1 MTNPPTTLAFSSI
14 DRSDRIRSTYAGI
27 EDLADSIFDN
37 GLIQPIVISPK
48 ADSENFILN
57 AGGRRCAAL
66 DLLLVS
72 GRWNGILEHGITCV
86 PGKAGYVCRD
96 EPGTEL
102 TNLMVEIDENLN
114 RQDVS
119 WQDNLMAICKAAKL
133 IRQEQ
138 HAHGHMIIQREL
150 GSIIGCGYQDLRA
163 AEALYDD
170 FKACPSDYLPAT
182 TIRNAYAILLKKNQT
197 FVMALTN
204 SKTIKPAGKLVITTP
219 TDGVQIES
227 SLEVVATDSQPVVEV
242 PLTSMFQNCNWRD
255 LALAPTSVDHIITD
269 PDYGI
274 SVEAL
279 EAGVQGAAA
288 GVAQQSIDHSLWE
301 MDHLCARAWDWLKP
315 NGFFIFFYDL
325 DHHEKLQATAI
336 ASGFSVQRWPFIW
349 HKTDYRSNAA
359 PSHNTCKNVEY
370 AMICRKPG
378 ATLLHPE
385 MSSIFPCAGGSAV
398 KDLGHP
404 FAKPK
409 ELWQKLFSLCCL
421 KGQTVFDPCSGVG
434 SMPLAAVDYGLNP
447 IGCEINPDHY
457 TRLLFN
463 LQSEYQKLYGAN
475 VKFT

>member
-1 MTNPPTTLAFSSI
+1 MTQPPATLTFSAI
-14 DRSDRIRSTYAGI
+14 DRSDRIRSTYTGI
-27 EDLADSIFDN
+27 EDLADSIEHN
-37 GLIQPIVISPK
+37 GLIQPLVLSPK
-48 ADSENFILN
+48 ANSPDFILN

-133 IRQEQ
+133 IRREE
-138 HAHGHMIIQREL
+138 HANGNMIVQREL
-150 GSIIGCGYQDLRA
+150 GAIIGCGYQDLRA

-170 FKACPSDYLPAT
+170 FKACPTDYAPAT
-182 TIRNAYAILLKKNQT
+182 TIRNAYAILLKKNAT

-204 SKTIKPAGKLVITTP
+204 SKTIKPAGKLLITAP
-219 TDGVQIES
+219 DGVQIES
-227 SLEVVATDSQPVVEV
+227 SLVAEPEPSHFIEV
-242 PLTSMFQNCNWRD
+242 PLTSMFVPGDWKNSG
-255 LALAPTSVDHIITD
+255 LAPASVDHIITD

-274 SVEAL
+274 PVERL
-279 EAGVQGAAA
+279 EAGVQGAAE
-288 GVAQQSIDHSLWE
+288 GVAQESVNHSLDE
-301 MDHLCARAWDWLKP
+301 MQHLITRAWTWLKP
-315 NGFFIFFYDL
+315 NGFLIFFYDL
-325 DHHEKLQATAI
+325 DHHEKLQNMIT

-359 PSHNTCKNVEY
+359 PSHNTCKDMEY
-370 AMICRKPG
+370 VMICRKPG
-378 ATLLHPE
+378 ATLRQVE
-385 MSSIFPCAGGSAV
+385 MSSIFPCPGGSVV
-398 KDLGHP
+398 KELGHP
-404 FAKPK
+404 FAKPRA
-409 ELWQKLFSLCCL
+409 LWQKLFSLCCL

-434 SMPLAAVDYGLNP
+434 SMPLAAVEYGLNP

-463 LQSEYQKLYGAN
+463 LQSEYQKLYGPN

>member
-1 MTNPPTTLAFSSI
+1 MTNPSTTLAFFLI
-14 DRSDRIRSTYAGI
+14 NRSDRIRSTYTGI

-48 ADSENFILN
+48 VDSENFILN

-119 WQDNLMAICKAAKL
+119 WQDNLMAICKAARL

-138 HAHGHMIIQREL
+138 HAHGHMIVQREL

-170 FKACPSDYLPAT
+170 FKDHRSDYDKAT
-182 TIRNAYAILLKKNQT
+182 TIRNAYAILAAKNQT
-197 FVMALTN
+197 FVQALYN
-204 SKTIKPAGKLVITTP
+204 SRSIKPAAKIILTQ
-219 TDGVQIES
+219 TDGVQIELS
-227 SLEVVATDSQPVVEV
+227 SPKQAEETEVAITV
-242 PLTSMFQNCNWRD
+242 PITSMFQNCNWKSLD
-255 LALAPTSVDHIITD
+255 LAPASIDHIITD
-269 PDYGI
+269 PDYGVSI
-274 SVEAL
+274 EAL

-288 GVAQQSIDHSLWE
+288 GVAQSSISDSLSE
-301 MDHLCARAWDWLKP
+301 MTELITNAWTWLKP

-325 DHHEKLQATAI
+325 DHHEKLQAMSTFA
-336 ASGFSVQRWPFIW
+336 GFSVQRWPFIW

-385 MSSIFPCAGGSAV
+385 MSSIFPCGGGSVV

-421 KGQTVFDPCSGVG
+421 KGQTVFDPCCGVG